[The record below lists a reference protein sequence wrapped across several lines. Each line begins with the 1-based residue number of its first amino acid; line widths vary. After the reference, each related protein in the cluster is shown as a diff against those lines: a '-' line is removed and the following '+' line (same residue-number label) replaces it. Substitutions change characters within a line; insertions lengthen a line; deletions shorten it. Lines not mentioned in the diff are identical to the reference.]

1 MGVTLLRRRHDDSD
15 DVTAVRNFLSEVY
28 IIFKR

>member
-1 MGVTLLRRRHDDSD
+1 LLRRRHNDSD

-28 IIFKR
+28 FISKR